1 MQSGI
6 PDDSQVGIPLDEQ
19 TKSNPWV
26 HSGVFRLQNATG
38 KDEPEEDELLKP
50 EEELLELEE
59 ELLELDEELL
69 EPDEVFENGEPDEE
83 LLEDTQITSRG

>member
-6 PDDSQVGIPLDEQ
+6 PDNSQVGIPLDEQ

-50 EEELLELEE
+50 EEELLELDE
-59 ELLELDEELL
+59 ELLEL
-69 EPDEVFENGEPDEE
+69 DEVFENGEPDEE